1 MRFMKER
8 EFNSDRYFELR
19 HDLVSVSE
27 YHEDY
32 DCSNAIAY
40 GKTKSIRV
48 SGPKKLEIIAS
59 AQRNNK
65 EAEDYQVRIEY
76 LNEGEY
82 SGLENNT
89 RG

>member
-19 HDLVSVSE
+19 HDLVSE

-32 DCSNAIAY
+32 DYSNAIAY
-40 GKTKSIRV
+40 GKTKSIRM

-59 AQRNNK
+59 DQRNK

-76 LNEGEY
+76 MSEGEY